1 MHNATCCTAHFVN
14 RGEISLKIGTFIIIG
29 TFLNDLMMILHKMV
43 LHCLL
48 DILKHLC
55 TTKCLVKY
63 QRLQFYGLYVPILD
77 ETLYVV
83 TKCTVCW
90 AELQITDSAVLAYIF
105 AEKSLQILLE
115 LSCSS

>member
-1 MHNATCCTAHFVN
+1 MIFNKKVPYYL
-14 RGEISLKIGTFIIIG
+14 LKILKYICTS
-29 TFLNDLMMILHKMV
+29 N
-43 LHCLL
+43 CL
-48 DILKHLC
+48 K
-55 TTKCLVKY
+55 KY
-63 QRLQFYGLYVPILD
+63 QGLQFYGLYVPILD